1 MVLNGWKEIA
11 SHLQRGVRT
20 VQRWELLGMPVIRIT
35 KTVRS
40 PVIAHSEE
48 IDRWLTR
55 FQESGSPKPYLLAQ
69 LAEARR
75 TELHRRIE
83 ALRQRR
89 AKLSRITDYLRARS
103 HNAG

>member
-1 MVLNGWKEIA
+1 MLLNGWKEIA

-20 VQRWELLGMPVIRIT
+20 VQRWERLGMPVIRVN

-40 PVIAHSEE
+40 PVIAHSEDV
-48 IDRWLTR
+48 DRWLTR
-55 FQESGSPKPYLLAQ
+55 FQETGSPTPFLLAK

-89 AKLSRITDYLRARS
+89 DKIIRITEYLQSRTPRV
-103 HNAG
+103 G

>member
-20 VQRWELLGMPVIRIT
+20 VQRWEHLGMPVIRVT
-35 KTVRS
+35 KTQRS

-55 FQESGSPKPYLLAQ
+55 FQETGSPKPYLLAE

-75 TELHRRIE
+75 VELHRRIDAIRE
-83 ALRQRR
+83 RR
-89 AKLSRITDYLRARS
+89 AKLVRIAQSLRSRT
-103 HNAG
+103 HKAG